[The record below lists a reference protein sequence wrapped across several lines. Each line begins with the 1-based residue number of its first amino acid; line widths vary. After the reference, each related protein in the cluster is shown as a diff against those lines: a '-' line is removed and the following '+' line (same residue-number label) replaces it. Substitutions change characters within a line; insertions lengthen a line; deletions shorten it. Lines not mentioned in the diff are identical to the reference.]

1 MKGLDRDRPGNPLHT
16 FEGKPGAEGVEG
28 VMLCSVMN
36 ASRRMG
42 AQHGVSDQCED
53 MSLRNESARATCGGG
68 RAARC
73 MPLKKDHKL

>member
-53 MSLRNESARATCGGG
+53 VFEKRISKSNMWRGACCQMHAFEER
-68 RAARC
+68 
-73 MPLKKDHKL
+73 P